1 MPKRILRT
9 VSFKRCCGVR
19 RAPQQ
24 PILGSP
30 RSARASQ
37 DSKEKVSE
45 PLLNTTCRL
54 ISSLINM
61 SQQVLLKL
69 GKGNWQDG
77 FSTVIVQL
85 ANAEG
90 QSLTQWTSYLPPAP
104 ELAAVYEQ
112 WRSLYN
118 SLYERLDLRQT
129 LTARRSEI
137 EIEPEGITN
146 VSDVALHQLGQKLKQ
161 QVDQW
166 LEFPA
171 FNRAERQLRT
181 RLSPQEEIRVIIEL
195 EDNLLRR
202 FPWHLWSFFDDYPL
216 AEVALS
222 ATEYGKVS
230 GQRSGDRIRMLA
242 ILGNSQGIDVQ
253 QDRQILEQLPQS
265 EIKVLVEPSRQ
276 VLDQFLWDEQ
286 GWDILF
292 FAGHSTSDQEGVAG
306 KIALN
311 QTEQI
316 AISQLKNGLKSAI
329 AHGLKL
335 AIFNSCDGLGLA
347 RELADLRLPLLVVMR
362 EPVPDLVAQEFLKQ
376 FLNSFSKGSSFYSSV
391 RQAREKL
398 QGLENSFPAAS
409 WLPTI
414 CQNPVEIPPT
424 WESMCPAARSGRAIA
439 PATPPAPEARIS
451 LQPQTTPAKTPWRT
465 GAIVS
470 VAVTGLVMGLRWL
483 SGLQSVELA
492 TYDQMMR
499 SRPNEANPEQ
509 NILIVAIDQEANNR
523 YGAIVPDTIL
533 ANLLSKLQAHQP
545 AAIGLDIYRHAP
557 RGTGHAQLMQ
567 QFQQHEN
574 LFGICQFNSTVV
586 DYGPPQ
592 ALTETQQIDQI
603 GYSNL
608 IDDNTESLSTANYVD
623 RLRSG
628 SSNRPTDVPSLERG
642 IIRRHLISYDPKQ
655 STTEVASPC
664 QAPYSLSFQLAYT
677 FLAEKNIQPLAPNP
691 KGDWQFGKATFTKL
705 PSRFGGYQNLSGTSA
720 EIMLNYRT
728 ELPGKAVSLDDVLS
742 NKVGRELV
750 QGQIV
755 LIGSTSLTA
764 RDYLNTPYGEQA
776 GVVIHAHLVSQLI
789 STATQNRSLIW
800 TLPYWQDIQWGD
812 MLWVFCWAGV
822 GAGLVWRSR
831 SWYGKAIALI
841 LTLTVL
847 YLICYLSLIQGA
859 WLPVIPTAIAILGST
874 TTTQLLL
881 KNRFT

>member
-1 MPKRILRT
+1 
-9 VSFKRCCGVR
+9 
-19 RAPQQ
+19 
-24 PILGSP
+24 
-30 RSARASQ
+30 
-37 DSKEKVSE
+37 
-45 PLLNTTCRL
+45 
-54 ISSLINM
+54 M

-90 QSLTQWTSYLPPAP
+90 QALTQWTSDLPPAP

-118 SLYERLDLRQT
+118 SLYERLDLRQI

-242 ILGNSQGIDVQ
+242 ILGNSQGIDIQ
-253 QDRQILEQLPQS
+253 QDRQLLEQLPQS

-276 VLDQFLWDEQ
+276 VLDQSLWDEQ
-286 GWDILF
+286 GWDMLF

-306 KIALN
+306 KIAIN

-424 WESMCPAARSGRAIA
+424 WESMCPAATVPTGRTIA
-439 PATPPAPEARIS
+439 PETHPSQEPRIS
-451 LQPQTTPAKTPWRT
+451 LQSPAPTVKTPWRT
-465 GAIVS
+465 GAIAS
-470 VAVTGLVMGLRWL
+470 AAVTGLVMGLRWL
-483 SGLQSVELA
+483 SGLQTVELA
-492 TYDQMMR
+492 AYDQMMR

-523 YGAIVPDTIL
+523 HGAIVPDAIL
-533 ANLLSKLQAHQP
+533 AQLLSKLQADQP
-545 AAIGLDIYRHAP
+545 AAIGLDIYRHTP
-557 RGTGHAQLMQ
+557 RGDGHTQLMQ
-567 QFQQHEN
+567 QFQQHDN
-574 LFGICQFNSTVV
+574 LFGICQFDSTVV

-592 ALTETQQIDQI
+592 AFTEDQRRYQI
-603 GYSNL
+603 GFSNL
-608 IDDNTESLSTANYVD
+608 IDDNAESLSTANYVD
-623 RLRSG
+623 RFRK
-628 SSNRPTDVPSLERG
+628 SSTNRPTDVPSLERG
-642 IIRRHLISYDPKQ
+642 IIRRHLISYDPLQ

-664 QAPYSLSFQLAYT
+664 QTPYSLSFQLAYT
-677 FLAEKNIQPLAPNP
+677 FLDGKKIQPLEENS
-691 KGDWQFGKATFTKL
+691 KGNWQFGKAEFKKL

-720 EIMLNYRT
+720 EVMLNYRT
-728 ELPGKAVSLDDVLS
+728 ELPGKLVTLDDVLS
-742 NKVGRELV
+742 NKVEPDLV
-750 QGQIV
+750 QGRIV

-789 STATQNRSLIW
+789 SAATHNRSLIW
-800 TLPYWQDIQWGD
+800 TLPYWQEIQWGD
-812 MLWVFCWAGV
+812 TLWVFCWAGI
-822 GAGLVWRSR
+822 GAGLVWRFR
-831 SWYGKAIALI
+831 SWYSKAIALI

-874 TTTQLLL
+874 TATQLLL
-881 KNRFT
+881 KKQWYG